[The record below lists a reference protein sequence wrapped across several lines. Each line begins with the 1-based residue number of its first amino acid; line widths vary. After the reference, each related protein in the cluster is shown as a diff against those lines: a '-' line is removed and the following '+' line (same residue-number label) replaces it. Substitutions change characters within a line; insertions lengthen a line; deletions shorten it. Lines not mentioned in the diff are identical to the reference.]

1 MKNRVQGRKRP
12 KKKKKNTKTKTK
24 TKKKKKKRE
33 REKKS
38 VGERGKKKMRACKGE
53 KESGCVI
60 KYNFFALA
68 FLLQCTA
75 IDGWAL

>member
-1 MKNRVQGRKRP
+1 
-12 KKKKKNTKTKTK
+12 
-24 TKKKKKKRE
+24 
-33 REKKS
+33 
-38 VGERGKKKMRACKGE
+38 MRACKGE
-53 KESGCVI
+53 RECVSAI

>member
-1 MKNRVQGRKRP
+1 MCKGERGQ
-12 KKKKKNTKTKTK
+12 KKKKHKNKNKNK
-24 TKKKKKKRE
+24 EEEEEE

-38 VGERGKKKMRACKGE
+38 AGERGKKKMRACKGE
-53 KESGCVI
+53 RESGCVI